1 MTTEPMMVVM
11 TARQWRLVAIPTPGV
26 NKIFVVI
33 KAVVGALVFV
43 GVLKLFFKLIDFFIF

>member
-1 MTTEPMMVVM
+1 MVVVM

-26 NKIFVVI
+26 NKIFIVI

-43 GVLKLFFKLIDFFIF
+43 GVLELFFKLIDFFIL